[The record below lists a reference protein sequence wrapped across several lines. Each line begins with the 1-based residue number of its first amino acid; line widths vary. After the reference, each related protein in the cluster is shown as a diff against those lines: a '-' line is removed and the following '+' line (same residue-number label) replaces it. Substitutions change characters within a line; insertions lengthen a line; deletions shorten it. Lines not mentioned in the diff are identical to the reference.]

1 MSKHNLFN
9 KKIKKQFLNINDLI
23 ESKFRD
29 LNYFKLNYKKILLSK
44 ENRLILLIGVV
55 VILTLSYILIPTFYN
70 KDVIQTQIKNQIL
83 KNYNIEIKFNEK
95 INYGLLPKPHFY
107 SKDLSIF
114 RDGKE
119 IGLTRILKVYI
130 GIDKFF
136 QTGWS
141 RFSGVSGSR
150 TGTFCLH

>member
-23 ESKFRD
+23 ESKFKD

-70 KDVIQTQIKNQIL
+70 KDVIQTQIKNQI
-83 KNYNIEIKFNEK
+83 
-95 INYGLLPKPHFY
+95 
-107 SKDLSIF
+107 S
-114 RDGKE
+114 
-119 IGLTRILKVYI
+119 
-130 GIDKFF
+130 
-136 QTGWS
+136 
-141 RFSGVSGSR
+141 
-150 TGTFCLH
+150 TFVP